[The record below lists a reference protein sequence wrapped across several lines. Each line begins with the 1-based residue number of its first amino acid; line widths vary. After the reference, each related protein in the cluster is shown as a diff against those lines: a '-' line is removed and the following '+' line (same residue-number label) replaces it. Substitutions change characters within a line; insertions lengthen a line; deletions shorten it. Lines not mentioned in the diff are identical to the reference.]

1 MKSIKKLV
9 KTVISIIFILC
20 STTFMACLPSYEPTT
35 REDVIP
41 ETLGEREGLY
51 LYYNNYR
58 SFTDGTQTERLVNDI
73 TVDGVT
79 YTTDEYYV
87 EQAKYVTNKKEII
100 YSITAEKYDE
110 YKFFL
115 WHYNYDT
122 KESGLIR
129 TFANHIIISI
139 SEQYIFAQSR
149 DPRTNTYLE
158 GVLYDTNL
166 NVVEDELSGYQLY
179 KDMLY
184 NVVEPSLIF
193 KWYKNGKFFKITTSD
208 IFWLDNI
215 VIRNNYA
222 YLFPKSCIYLIDLN
236 TGEYSIINYSSNES
250 LLSCTIDYY
259 QTDTSG
265 NNVYCISYTKL
276 TEGKWEKFPLHT
288 GCYLW
293 RMNKL
298 NAERIYTFPS
308 HLEVEFSTDFDDN
321 HINLD
326 TTYAV
331 KYPFDNNVT
340 EKRGSAYFDVENN
353 KYIMNKRMEIPKE
366 EKKFCVGEYEFYVD
380 YDTYGALL
388 FPDKC
393 YYLHRVKDG
402 KDEILQYFFE
412 EDPYDLNPLMFDDI
426 YTK

>member
-139 SEQYIFAQSR
+139 SEQYIFARSR
-149 DPRTNTYLE
+149 DPRTDTYLE
-158 GVLYDTNL
+158 GILYDHDL
-166 NVVEDELSGYQLY
+166 NFVQDKLGEYQLNN
-179 KDMLY
+179 DMLY
-184 NVVEPSLIF
+184 SYDGLF
-193 KWYKNGKFFKITTSD
+193 KWYKNGNFFQVAISGAKSWPNQLTFNGS
-208 IFWLDNI
+208 
-215 VIRNNYA
+215 YA
-222 YLFPKSCIYLIDLN
+222 YIFPEHCIYAINLD
-236 TGEYSIINYSSNES
+236 TGEYTKTNYHSGESIFVHSN
-250 LLSCTIDYY
+250 DYGKAV
-259 QTDTSG
+259 TSG
-265 NNVYCISYTKL
+265 ENLYSISYTKL

-321 HINLD
+321 HLNLD

-340 EKRGSAYFDVENN
+340 EKRGIAYFEVRQNRIILE
-353 KYIMNKRMEIPKE
+353 KHKEIPKE
-366 EKKFCVGEYEFYVD
+366 IEENFRIGEYEFYVD

-412 EDPYDLNPLMFDDI
+412 EDPYDLNPLKFDDI

>member
-79 YTTDEYYV
+79 YTTDEYYINDI
-87 EQAKYVTNKKEII
+87 QYMINTKEII
-100 YSITAEKYDE
+100 YSITTKKYDE
-110 YKFFL
+110 YKYFL

-129 TFANHIIISI
+129 SFTNYVMISV
-139 SEQYIFAQSR
+139 SDLYLFAQSR
-149 DPRTNTYLE
+149 DPRTDTYLE
-158 GVLYDTNL
+158 GILYDHDLNFVQNNL
-166 NVVEDELSGYQLY
+166 GEYQLNN
-179 KDMLY
+179 DMLY
-184 NVVEPSLIF
+184 SYDGLF
-193 KWYKNGKFFKITTSD
+193 KWYKNGKFFQVAISGAKSWPNQLTFNGS
-208 IFWLDNI
+208 
-215 VIRNNYA
+215 YA
-222 YLFPKSCIYLIDLN
+222 YIFPEHCIYAINLD
-236 TGEYSIINYSSNES
+236 TGEYTKTNYNSGESIFVHSN
-250 LLSCTIDYY
+250 DYGKAV
-259 QTDTSG
+259 TSG
-265 NNVYCISYTKL
+265 ENLYSISYTKL

-308 HLEVEFSTDFDDN
+308 HLEVNFTQYCNDKY
-321 HINLD
+321 INFK
-326 TTYAV
+326 TVYAV
-331 KYPFDNNVT
+331 KYPFDTNIS

-366 EKKFCVGEYEFYVD
+366 EKNFCVGEYEFYVD
-380 YDTYGALL
+380 YDTYGSFL

-402 KDEILQYFFE
+402 KDEILQYYLE
-412 EDPYDLNPLMFDDI
+412 QDRDDLNPLMFDDI
-426 YTK
+426 YVK

>member
-1 MKSIKKLV
+1 MKFIKKLA
-9 KTVISIIFILC
+9 KTIISIIFIL
-20 STTFMACLPSYEPTT
+20 SLTTFTAGLTSCEPTT

-79 YTTDEYYV
+79 YTADEYYV
-87 EQAKYVTNKKEII
+87 AQAKYVTNKKEII
-100 YSITAEKYDE
+100 YSIIAEKYDE

-129 TFANHIIISI
+129 TFTNQISISI
-139 SEQYIFAQSR
+139 SEQYIFARSR
-149 DPRTNTYLE
+149 DPYTDTYLE
-158 GVLYDTNL
+158 GVLYDHDL
-166 NVVEDELSGYQLY
+166 NFVQDKLGEYQL
-179 KDMLY
+179 KNDMLY
-184 NVVEPSLIF
+184 SYDGLF
-193 KWYKNGKFFKITTSD
+193 KWYKNGKFFQVAISGAKSWPNQLTFNGS
-208 IFWLDNI
+208 
-215 VIRNNYA
+215 YA
-222 YLFPKSCIYLIDLN
+222 YIFPENCIYAINLD
-236 TGEYSIINYSSNES
+236 TGEYTKTNYNNGESIFVHSNG
-250 LLSCTIDYY
+250 YGKAV
-259 QTDTSG
+259 TSG
-265 NNVYCISYTKL
+265 ENLYSISYTKL

-298 NAERIYTFPS
+298 KAERIYTFPS
-308 HLEVEFSTDFDDN
+308 HLEVDFSRDFDDK
-321 HINLD
+321 HLNLK
-326 TTYAV
+326 TNFAFKLV
-331 KYPFDNNVT
+331 FEKNVT
-340 EKRGSAYFDVENN
+340 EQSGIAYFDVRQNRIILN
-353 KYIMNKRMEIPKE
+353 KHKEIPKE
-366 EKKFCVGEYEFYVD
+366 KEENFRIGEYEFYVD
-380 YDTYGALL
+380 YDTYGALF

-412 EDPYDLNPLMFDDI
+412 EDPYDLNPLIFDDI